1 MAGPGNSAISP
12 FFESVFLNLLSYY
25 EFMIQ
30 QTISQQC
37 FLCWAKKELV
47 VHPAMFPHL
56 PEHLASRYVILYACV
71 TMVLDSNGPTSIIKL
86 KSMSLKQKQTAQN
99 YFGSGQMYVLSILI
113 ISTTKG
119 ASEHTNSQCFL
130 VWMSPCMA
138 TFAKRWVIQTSVF
151 VYSMTWKGIE

>member
-1 MAGPGNSAISP
+1 MAGPGNSTITP
-12 FFESVFLNLLSYY
+12 FFESAFLNLLSYY

-37 FLCWAKKELV
+37 FLRWAKKELF

-71 TMVLDSNGPTSIIKL
+71 TMVLDSNGPIIKF
-86 KSMSLKQKQTAQN
+86 KSMSLKQKQTTQN

-119 ASEHTNSQCFL
+119 GSEHTNSQYFL
-130 VWMSPCMA
+130 A
-138 TFAKRWVIQTSVF
+138 
-151 VYSMTWKGIE
+151 